1 MRTVIIRV
9 PDADHVP
16 AIIQHVAEQYNAMAF
31 EVHTNKNDDFVEL
44 NEVAKFYE
52 GEFQEHEHVTEL
64 VNMGYTLTPWQELDH
79 ETRCEFA
86 ELVEVYSQGPEYV
99 STNLNFEESFDDF
112 KATHQN
118 WLVEPTTAG

>member
-1 MRTVIIRV
+1 MRTIIIRV

-16 AIIQHVAEQYNAMAF
+16 AIIQHVAEQYNAIAF
-31 EVHTNKNDDFVEL
+31 EVHTNKNDDYVEL
-44 NEVAKFYE
+44 SEVATFYE
-52 GEFQEHEHVTEL
+52 GQFQEHEHVTAL
-64 VNMGYTLTPWQELDH
+64 VAIGYTLAPWEEIDH

-86 ELVEVYSQGPEYV
+86 ELIDVYSQGPDYV
-99 STNLNFEESFDDF
+99 DTALAVEESFDDF